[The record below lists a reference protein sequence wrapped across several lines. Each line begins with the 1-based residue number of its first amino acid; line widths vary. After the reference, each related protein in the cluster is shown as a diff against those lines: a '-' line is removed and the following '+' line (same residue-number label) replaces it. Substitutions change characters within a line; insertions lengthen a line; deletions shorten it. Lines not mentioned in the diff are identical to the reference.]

1 MENNPSG
8 NKRIAKNTLLLYFRM
23 LLTIL
28 VGLYTSRVVLNTLG
42 RSDYGVYNIVGGVVT
57 MLAFLNSAMVA
68 ASQRFISFELGTGDL
83 EKLKKVF
90 AAWIDNGHNDFDDEN
105 TIIMRVELTDALLL
119 SHGTRYEL

>member
-42 RSDYGVYNIVGGVVT
+42 ISDYGVYNIVGGVVT

-83 EKLKKVF
+83 EKLKRKYWLIF
-90 AAWIDNGHNDFDDEN
+90 MLTRGPPKE
-105 TIIMRVELTDALLL
+105 ELTAFI
-119 SHGTRYEL
+119 YF